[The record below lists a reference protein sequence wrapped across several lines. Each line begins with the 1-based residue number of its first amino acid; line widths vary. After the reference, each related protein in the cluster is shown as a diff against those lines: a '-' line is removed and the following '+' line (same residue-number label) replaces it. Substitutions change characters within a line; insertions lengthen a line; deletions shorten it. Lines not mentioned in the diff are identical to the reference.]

1 MSGRTERGDGARCV
15 LWIALWYIKIV
26 PVSPEHAESAR
37 TAAVTDAQELAAQ
50 VRRSLATPEGRRDPY
65 PLYRRLREVAPVAW
79 ADPGI
84 WLVTGYEAARSV
96 LRDPRFER
104 GYDRTQGLLR
114 PDGQGRPATVLGS
127 ATLLNL
133 DGPAHTRVRR
143 LVSRSFQFSSSD
155 VLQPPLEAIT
165 TELLDRFEEAGGGD
179 LVETFC
185 EPLPRRV
192 IAVRLGVPPSQAATF
207 DEHARA
213 VTAVLEMD
221 VTPEELAKADRAA
234 TALEGFFSELLD
246 LRRRRPEHDL
256 LSSLAKVEDRH
267 RGVVA
272 AQVTALAIQLFAAGL
287 DNVANQIGNAV
298 VGLLSE
304 PWQTELLRHRSGRCI
319 GLPDELFRHDPA
331 VQLTVRT
338 AAQQVRVGGVT
349 IGAGDT
355 VVVLLGAANRDP
367 HRYPNPD
374 HLDLQRTDARPLS
387 FGGGVHHCVGFHL
400 ARAEVET
407 ALRGLFGRFA
417 VVEALRPASFRDRL
431 SVRGPSSLVVRVA
444 ASGGRRA
451 APVRRTGTLSSQAG
465 AGPGQR
471 PADELDARPG
481 GGEDHSWRS
490 AYRATLEASPR
501 PGGAERDDLVD
512 LFSRVRFFAG
522 CTREELAELV
532 STAYPIAFE
541 AGEAICSEG
550 TSSGECWIIAEGVA
564 HVSIGG
570 DVVARIHADSVVGER
585 GLLLNRPR
593 SATVTADDHVIAY
606 AVSRDRLVSLVNA
619 SPTARQGMLA
629 DLRLR
634 YGDDLEGDS

>member
-1 MSGRTERGDGARCV
+1 MSVENA
-15 LWIALWYIKIV
+15 
-26 PVSPEHAESAR
+26 ENAESAR
-37 TAAVTDAQELAAQ
+37 TERSTGSRGTVQAQELATQ

-65 PLYRRLREVAPVAW
+65 PLYRRLREVAPVAM

-84 WLVTGYEAARSV
+84 WLVTGYAAARSV

-104 GYDRTQGLLR
+104 GYDRTQELLR

-133 DGPAHTRVRR
+133 DGAAHTRVRR
-143 LVSRSFQFSSSD
+143 LVSRSFQFSSTD
-155 VLQPPLEAIT
+155 VLQIPLEAIT
-165 TELLDRFEEAGGGD
+165 TDLLDRLEEAGGGD

-192 IAVRLGVPPSQAATF
+192 IAVRLGVPASEAETF

-221 VTPEELAKADRAA
+221 VAPDELAKADRAA
-234 TALEGFFSELLD
+234 TALEAFFSELLEF
-246 LRRRRPEHDL
+246 RRCHPEHDL
-256 LSSLAKVEDRH
+256 LSSLAKGEDRH

-298 VGLLSE
+298 VGLFAE

-331 VQLTVRT
+331 VQLTLRT
-338 AAQQVRVGGVT
+338 AAQEVRVGGVT

-407 ALRGLFGRFA
+407 ALRSLFGRFA
-417 VVEALRPASFRDRL
+417 VVEPIRPARFRDRL

-444 ASGGRRA
+444 ASGGRRS
-451 APVRRTGTLSSQAG
+451 APVRRTGTLASRAG
-465 AGPGQR
+465 GEPGPR
-471 PADELDARPG
+471 PVDELDVRPG
-481 GGEDHSWRS
+481 GGEDHSWRA

-512 LFSRVRFFAG
+512 LFSRCPLLCGVHAG
-522 CTREELAELV
+522 GARG
-532 STAYPIAFE
+532 
-541 AGEAICSEG
+541 AGVD
-550 TSSGECWIIAEGVA
+550 GV
-564 HVSIGG
+564 
-570 DVVARIHADSVVGER
+570 
-585 GLLLNRPR
+585 P
-593 SATVTADDHVIAY
+593 
-606 AVSRDRLVSLVNA
+606 DRL
-619 SPTARQGMLA
+619 RG
-629 DLRLR
+629 
-634 YGDDLEGDS
+634 G